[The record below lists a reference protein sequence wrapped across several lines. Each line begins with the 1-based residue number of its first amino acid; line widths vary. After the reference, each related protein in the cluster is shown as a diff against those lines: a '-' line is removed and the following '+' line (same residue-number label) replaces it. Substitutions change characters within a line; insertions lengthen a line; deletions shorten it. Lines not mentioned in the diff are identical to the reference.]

1 MSSVHLILVVVV
13 VLTSISRSPIN
24 AEEEGEVVRRFVC
37 FKIITPFGYRLVMS
51 SCRRVHSANNAG
63 STELNLFM
71 SDNQLWALRRFETED
86 LARRLAAEI
95 KAYDVLKRAGIPRSK
110 MTYLA
115 NDDIIED
122 VNLEEINLEIGY

>member
-1 MSSVHLILVVVV
+1 MSSVHLIIVAIIVMAI
-13 VLTSISRSPIN
+13 ISVPPSN

-37 FKIITPFGYRLVMS
+37 FKVITPFGYRLVMS

-71 SDNQLWALRRFETED
+71 SENQLWALRRFETED

-95 KAYDVLKRAGIPRSK
+95 RAYDILKKAGIPRSK

-122 VNLEEINLEIGY
+122 VNFGEINLEIGY